1 MSTEKQYKDIMVFS
15 EVRDGELQEVTL
27 ELLGKAR
34 DMADA
39 SGQRVCALLPGRGVS
54 SYADTL
60 IACGADKVIVVE
72 SNVLEKYRNRYY
84 ADMLE
89 GVVEKYKPSIL
100 LFGATSTG
108 RDLAPRLANRIKT
121 GLSADCINLEIDSEG
136 ILIQTKPSFGGNIMV
151 EITCPEKRPQMATVR
166 PKVLKTPEEDASR
179 EGEVIREEISL
190 EEGKYLTR
198 VIELLKDA
206 KSDQGLEKAEIV
218 LIGGRGMQTKE
229 NFDELYKLAD
239 ILGAS
244 VGGTRPAVRE
254 GWIEESLQIGQSG
267 KTIAPKLIFNF
278 GVSGAV
284 QYTVGVQNADMSIS
298 VNKDAGAAIFNY
310 SDYGIVGDASEV
322 VGILIE
328 QFKQLM

>member
-1 MSTEKQYKDIMVFS
+1 MSKDNQYKDIMVFS
-15 EVRDGELQEVTL
+15 EVRSGELQEVTL

-34 DMADA
+34 EMADI
-39 SGQRVCALLPGRGVS
+39 SGQSVCALLPGRGVVR
-54 SYADTL
+54 YADTL
-60 IACGADKVIVVE
+60 IACGADKVIIVE
-72 SNVLEKYRNRYY
+72 SSVLENYRNRYY

-89 GVVEKYKPSIL
+89 KIVEKYKPSIL

-166 PKVLKTPEEDASR
+166 PKVLKTPTADTTR
-179 EGEVIREEISL
+179 EGEIINEEISL
-190 EEGKYLTR
+190 EEGKYLTKIIE
-198 VIELLKDA
+198 VIKDA

-218 LIGGRGMQTKE
+218 IVGGRGMQTKE
-229 NFDELYKLAD
+229 KFDELYKLAD

-254 GWIEESLQIGQSG
+254 GWIEESRQIGQSG
-267 KTIAPKLIFNF
+267 KTIAPKIVFNF

-284 QYTVGVQNADMSIS
+284 QYTVGVQNAGTSIS
-298 VNKDAGAAIFNY
+298 VNKDEGACIFNY
-310 SDYGIVGDASEV
+310 SDYGVVGDASEIL
-322 VGILIE
+322 GIFIE
-328 QFKQLM
+328 KFKQLI